1 MVAILL
7 IDRLGRRPLLLVGIA
22 GIAVSLLLCA
32 FAFNQA
38 SYQLTAEDMETLQK
52 NETLGSE
59 DLKVLSVLTDEVF
72 DNDVAFKR
80 KMREILGNQVYAKA
94 EGSILEEATL
104 DLNGKLVLVGI
115 LGFIACFAFS
125 LGPVMWVMLSELYP
139 NRIRGLAIGVIGFV
153 NSFISW
159 VVSQMFPWEVSNLGS
174 AVAFLIFGV
183 IAAVGFFLLFFILPE
198 TKGRSLEELEAELVH
213 REPLL

>member
-159 VVSQMFPWEVSNLGS
+159 VVSQIFPWEVSNLGS